1 MQKSKSTTIGFWGG
15 ALALG
20 CLALLAACGDDDG
33 NDNGAAVAPAAQ
45 EGGYLGSYNLIDLEY
60 GTTVSVIVEG
70 GERLIESNSLP
81 NHDTGAFPNDGN
93 PNTISEQAL
102 SYAFPAEPTF
112 SGQATFAQT
121 AGVAV
126 NGVPFEP
133 GTGESVACGSG
144 ENYRIEA
151 LQSVYNLG
159 LDFNNAHV
167 QPTGK
172 YHYHGISLL
181 LVEAY
186 QQDNDLVHVGFA
198 ADGYLMY
205 YSKSGAYSPSYSLA
219 DEPRSG
225 SDCVPS
231 GPNGTA
237 FDLDGSVADGTYTS
251 DWVYSEGAGDLDQCN
266 GITLNG
272 EYAYIVTDQ
281 FPYVSRCLNGE
292 FAGAGGPPQGG
303 AGGPPQGGGPDLSGA
318 ATALGISEEVLAE
331 ALGQPPF
338 DLAAVASVLGI
349 NEAELE
355 AALPAPQ
362 GPPPGTRPGGN
373 G

>member
-1 MQKSKSTTIGFWGG
+1 MRHFKSRSISFVGG
-15 ALALG
+15 ALVVSGFAFIT
-20 CLALLAACGDDDG
+20 ACGDDDSG
-33 NDNGAAVAPAAQ
+33 TTPSSEERN
-45 EGGYLGSYNLIDLEY
+45 YLGAYNLMDLEF
-60 GTTVSVIVEG
+60 GTSVTVTVED
-70 GERLIESNSLP
+70 GERVIESNSLP
-81 NHDTGAFPNDGN
+81 DHDTGEFPNAGN

-102 SYAFPAEPTF
+102 SYAFPVEPTF
-112 SGQATFAQT
+112 TGEANFSQT
-121 AGVAV
+121 AGVAI

-151 LQSVYNLG
+151 LQDVYNLG

-186 QQDNDLVHVGFA
+186 QKDIDLVHVGFA

-205 YSKSGAYSPSYSLA
+205 YSKSGAYRSSYALA
-219 DEPRSG
+219 SETRSG
-225 SDCVPS
+225 SECVPS

-237 FDLDGSVADGTYTS
+237 FELDGSVPDGTYTS
-251 DWVYSEGAGDLDQCN
+251 DWVFVDGSGDLDSCN
-266 GITLNG
+266 GITIDG
-272 EYAYIVTDQ
+272 EYAYIVTDE

-292 FAGAGGPPQGG
+292 FSGAGGPPQGG
-303 AGGPPQGGGPDLSGA
+303 AGGLPPQGGRAPNLSGA
-318 ATALGISEEVLAE
+318 AADLGVSETALIE
-331 ALGQPPF
+331 ALGNPPF
-338 DLAAVASVLGI
+338 DLNAAAAALEIEVA
-349 NEAELE
+349 ALE
-355 AALPAPQ
+355 AALPTPQ
-362 GPPPGTRPGGN
+362 GPPPGGN